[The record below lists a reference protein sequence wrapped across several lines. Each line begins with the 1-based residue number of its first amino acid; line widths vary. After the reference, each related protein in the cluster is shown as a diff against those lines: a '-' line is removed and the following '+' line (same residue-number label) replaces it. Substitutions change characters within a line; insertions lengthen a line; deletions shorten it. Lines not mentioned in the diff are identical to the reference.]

1 MTTERSSEYVPS
13 PLWGSYVSS
22 GSATTP
28 VVGRYTDVEPARP
41 RRSRE
46 YAAAVTGAVA
56 LPST

>member
-1 MTTERSSEYVPS
+1 MPS

-22 GSATTP
+22 GAAP
-28 VVGRYTDVEPARP
+28 APFVGRYTDVEPARP

>member
-22 GSATTP
+22 GASATRP
-28 VVGRYTDVEPARP
+28 IGRYTDTEPARP